1 MPPSPIW
8 DGLPPGTYETY
19 LTLLLGPIPTWKVD
33 ASITTLGWTT
43 YMMPFSKLPP
53 AKWNYVF
60 AYNSASRIDRDKI
73 LRSDGVKSCHLESC
87 HLPQLHGQ
95 VSMAPET
102 TGVAINHSLSR
113 YSSHSEQ
120 ISAGGCDE
128 LSLVLRCLCSKVCAE
143 RGVISIAR

>member
-1 MPPSPIW
+1 M
-8 DGLPPGTYETY
+8 DY
-19 LTLLLGPIPTWKVD
+19 LHD
-33 ASITTLGWTT
+33 AIFKIAASEV
-43 YMMPFSKLPP
+43 KLR
-53 AKWNYVF
+53 F
-60 AYNSASRIDRDKI
+60 RLDNSASRIERDKI
-73 LRSDGVKSCHLESC
+73 LLSDGVKSCHLESC

-95 VSMAPET
+95 VSMALET
-102 TGVAINHSLSR
+102 TGVAINHCLSR